1 MFKYL
6 SSSRKKQWR
15 RDNNRN
21 SSSSSKSSQQSPM
34 WITIDGLKSTSITTS
49 SSTGS
54 NNSSSDYEE
63 ESHTKTDKEKDILI
77 QQLQEAMEREQ
88 KIQDERVIMLQIQI
102 DRLIEM
108 RSKSCRS
115 SSTLQIPRDI
125 GITALNEDDKQEQLS
140 NALIEIS
147 ALNELLSRILGE
159 RDALSVKVRNLKRLI
174 KEMSTRTKID
184 HGDII
189 YQLTCK
195 KCKDG
200 SIHIIGKTSQ
210 DLKSTVKKHYKEVYM
225 MVERYKEDEDENGE
239 EDDDYESNSSAFM
252 QSSFATHVVKHIIN
266 QSQGADQ
273 TERKVFEWCQ
283 RNIRVESFSID
294 LC

>member
-1 MFKYL
+1 M
-6 SSSRKKQWR
+6 S
-15 RDNNRN
+15 
-21 SSSSSKSSQQSPM
+21 
-34 WITIDGLKSTSITTS
+34 ITIDGLKSTSITTS
-49 SSTGS
+49 NSTDS
-54 NNSSSDYEE
+54 NSSRDYEE
-63 ESHTKTDKEKDILI
+63 ELHTKTDKEKDILI

-102 DRLIEM
+102 DRLIAM
-108 RSKSCRS
+108 RSKSCG
-115 SSTLQIPRDI
+115 SSTLQTPRDI
-125 GITALNEDDKQEQLS
+125 GITALNEEDDKHQH
-140 NALIEIS
+140 ALIEIS

-159 RDALSVKVRNLKRLI
+159 RDVLSVKVRNLERLI
-174 KEMSTRTKID
+174 KEMSTRKKID

-195 KCKDG
+195 KCKGG
-200 SIHIIGKTSQ
+200 SIHTIGKTSQ

-225 MVERYKEDEDENGE
+225 MIERYKEDEEGGEDEDTNE
-239 EDDDYESNSSAFM
+239 YNNSSAFM

-266 QSQGADQ
+266 QSQGAKQ
-273 TERKVFEWCQ
+273 TEKKVFEWCQ

>member
-15 RDNNRN
+15 DTNRN
-21 SSSSSKSSQQSPM
+21 SSSSSKSSQQRPM
-34 WITIDGLKSTSITTS
+34 SITIDGMKSTSITTS
-49 SSTGS
+49 SSTTS
-54 NNSSSDYEE
+54 NSSRDYEE
-63 ESHTKTDKEKDILI
+63 EMHVTKTDKEKDILI

-102 DRLIEM
+102 ERLIEM
-108 RSKSCRS
+108 RSKSCG
-115 SSTLQIPRDI
+115 SSTLQTPRDI
-125 GITALNEDDKQEQLS
+125 ALNEDDKHQH
-140 NALIEIS
+140 ALIEIS
-147 ALNELLSRILGE
+147 ALNELLSRVLGE
-159 RDALSVKVRNLKRLI
+159 RDVLSVKVRNLERLI
-174 KEMSTRTKID
+174 KEMATRTKID

-200 SIHIIGKTSQ
+200 SIHVIGKTSQ
-210 DLKSTVKKHYKEVYM
+210 DLKSTVKKHYKEVYL
-225 MVERYKEDEDENGE
+225 MVERYKEDDEGEGNEDTNEYNNG
-239 EDDDYESNSSAFM
+239 SAFM

-266 QSQGADQ
+266 QSQGSEQ
-273 TERKVFEWCQ
+273 TKKKVFEWCQ